1 MRKTIVI
8 LAALTGTFAA
18 AGAMAA
24 GYPSK
29 PVQVILP
36 WPPLATSTDVIAR
49 KVIEGMEQELKGK
62 FTIVNKPGGAG
73 VIGTKELTDARP
85 DGYTLG
91 GLTIG
96 PAVSQIAAGN
106 TPYKIADLQPIG
118 IFATLPFLILAR
130 KDAPFDDVAS
140 LAKHAKTAPKP
151 IVLAHWGK
159 ATVPT
164 LSTYR
169 LAAGAGFAFNEV
181 AYAKVDTSQLLNGD
195 ADLAIVPLTAALSS
209 IKAGQTKA
217 IVALTPS
224 RMPALP
230 DLKTVREQGFNFDV
244 SIWTGLFA
252 PKGTPADVVAKLTKA
267 LQAATKR
274 PEIVKFVNE
283 SGAILYYADADATKA
298 QMQSE
303 YDAFRAELVRLK
315 LAK

>member
-1 MRKTIVI
+1 MRKSLT
-8 LAALTGTFAA
+8 ALSAVVGLCVSMGT
-18 AGAMAA
+18 MAA
-24 GYPSK
+24 DYPTK

-49 KVIEGMEQELKGK
+49 KVVEAMAKEMKGN

-73 VIGTKELTDARP
+73 VIGTKELVDARP

-106 TPYKIADLQPIG
+106 TPYKLEDLEPVG
-118 IFATLPFLILAR
+118 LFATLPFLILAR
-130 KDAPFDDVAS
+130 GDAKFNNVAE
-140 LAKHAKTAPKP
+140 LAAYAKTAPKP
-151 IVLAHWGK
+151 VVLAHWGK

-169 LAAGAGFAFNEV
+169 LAAGAGFTFNEV
-181 AYAKVDTSQLLNGD
+181 AYSKVDTSQLLNGD

-230 DLKTVREQGFNFDV
+230 NLQTVREQGFNFDV

-252 PKGTPADVVAKLTKA
+252 PKNTPPAIIDQLSKAMQVTTSDPTVAK
-267 LQAATKR
+267 
-274 PEIVKFVNE
+274 FVEE
-283 SGAILYYADADATKA
+283 SGAILFYLPAKDTKA
-298 QMQSE
+298 QMKAE
-303 YDAFRAELVRLK
+303 YDAFRAELIRLN